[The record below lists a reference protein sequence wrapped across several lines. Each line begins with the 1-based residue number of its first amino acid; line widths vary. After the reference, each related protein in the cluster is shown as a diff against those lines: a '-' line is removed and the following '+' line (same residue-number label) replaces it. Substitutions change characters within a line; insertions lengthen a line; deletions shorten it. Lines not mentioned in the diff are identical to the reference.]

1 MQPKQRSGYPSRLK
15 PQRRPRRRLLILT
28 AALAGCG
35 LLAAFATQVP
45 AVQDQLAFRISDLR
59 ARIKYAISPPEE
71 VIFVPDSTLSAM
83 VQATLTSLAPS
94 PTSVGPSPVPTE
106 AATPMPAPTPLPQ
119 RVVIEGVKYEDQHNR
134 WNYCGPANFSMALT
148 FWGWNGNRDVIGQ
161 VIKPSDKDKNVMPY
175 EYQDYVAD
183 NLPGM
188 NTVLRHGGDIEL
200 LKRLLAA
207 GFPVITEKG
216 YYERDYTGKLGWL
229 GHYQFVTGY
238 DDAEGALIV
247 QDTYLDGP
255 DFHIPYDDFI
265 EGWRSFNYVFV
276 VSYPVEQQAAVF
288 ESLGPWGDER
298 WASMHALEVALAE
311 GESLSGIDQFFAW
324 FNAGSS
330 HVELQQYVDAAFAY
344 DHAFSLYAA
353 LDADDS
359 TRPYRIM
366 WYQTG
371 PYWAY
376 YYSGRYGDVINLS
389 TQTLDNMAE
398 PSLEESYYWRALSKE
413 ALGDLGGAMDDLRT
427 SLLFHPGF
435 APSLS
440 QLERLGGLP

>member
-1 MQPKQRSGYPSRLK
+1 VQPKQRPGYPSRLK
-15 PQRRPRRRLLILT
+15 PQRRPRKRLLILA

-35 LLAAFATQVP
+35 LLAAFAYQVP
-45 AVQDQLAFRISDLR
+45 AVQDQLAFRISELR

-94 PTSVGPSPVPTE
+94 PTSVGPSPVPIE
-106 AATPMPAPTPLPQ
+106 AATPTLAPTPLPE

-148 FWGWNGNRDVIGQ
+148 FWGWNGNRDVIGR

-175 EYQDYVAD
+175 EFQDYVTD

-200 LKRLLAA
+200 MKRLLAA
-207 GFPVITEKG
+207 GFPVIAEKG

-229 GHYQFVTGY
+229 GHYQFITGY

-276 VSYPVEQQAAVF
+276 VSYPVEQQTAVY

-298 WASMHALEVALAE
+298 WASMHALEVALYE
-311 GESLSGIDQFFAW
+311 GDSLSGIDQFFAW

-344 DHAFSLYAA
+344 DYAFSLYAA

-376 YYSGRYGDVINLS
+376 YYAGRHGDVINLS

-413 ALGDLGGAMDDLRT
+413 ALGDLGGAFDDLRT

-435 APSLS
+435 APSQS
-440 QLERLGGLP
+440 QLERLGGAP